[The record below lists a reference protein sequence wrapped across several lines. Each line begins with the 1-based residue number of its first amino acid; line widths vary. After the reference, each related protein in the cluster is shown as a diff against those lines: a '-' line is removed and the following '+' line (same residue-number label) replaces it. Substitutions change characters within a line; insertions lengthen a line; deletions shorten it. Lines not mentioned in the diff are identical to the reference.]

1 MLVKDVMGCSV
12 RSVKPDTPLIDVVTM
27 MCLYRYSGLPVV
39 DESNKMIGFIAEK
52 DVLARMFP
60 SLEDLMDGGMASI
73 DMDDMMGKYKEVVKL
88 KVEDLMTRGA
98 VSVTPEAHVLRAASI
113 MARNKFRR
121 IPVTEGGAL
130 VGMLSMGDVHK
141 AIFKTNIADTM
152 KNCSGMV

>member
-12 RSVKPDTPLIDVVTM
+12 RSVTAETPLIDVVSL

-39 DESNKMIGFIAEK
+39 DDNRKLIGFIAEK

-73 DMDDMMGKYKEVVKL
+73 DMDDMMNKYKEVVRL

-98 VSVTPEAHVLRAASI
+98 VSVTPEAHVLRAAST

-121 IPVTEGGAL
+121 IPVTEGGVL

-141 AIFKTNIADTM
+141 AIFKTNVANAMT
-152 KNCSGMV
+152 GVL